1 MRMTD
6 SLKPADSQKG
16 WFVVDAT
23 DIPLGRLASV
33 VATRLKGK
41 HKPSFTPHV
50 DNGDNIVIVNAE
62 KIRLTGRKVVQ
73 EEFFWH
79 TGYPG
84 GIKSKTFED
93 ELRGEHPQRLVERAV
108 KRMMPKTKLGRQMLT
123 KLHVYAGGEHPHT
136 AQKPAELNVAEIV
149 AKK

>member
-1 MRMTD
+1 MRMTE
-6 SLKPADSQKG
+6 SLKPTEAKKE

-23 DIPLGRLASV
+23 DVPLGRLASI

-50 DNGDNIVIVNAE
+50 DGGDNIIIVNAE
-62 KIRLTGRKVVQ
+62 KIRLTGRKIVQ
-73 EEFFWH
+73 NEFFWH

-93 ELRGEHPQRLVERAV
+93 ELRGNQPQRLVERAV
-108 KRMMPKTKLGRQMLT
+108 KRMMPKTKLGSAMLT
-123 KLHVYAGGEHPHT
+123 KLHVYAGGEHPHQ
-136 AQKPAELNVAEIV
+136 AQTPAELNVAQIV
-149 AKK
+149 AKN